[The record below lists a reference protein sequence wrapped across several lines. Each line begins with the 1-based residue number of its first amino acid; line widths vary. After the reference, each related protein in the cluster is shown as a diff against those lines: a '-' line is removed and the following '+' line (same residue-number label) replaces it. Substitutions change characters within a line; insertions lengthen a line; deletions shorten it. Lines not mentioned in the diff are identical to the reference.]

1 MLGTA
6 YTAIGKQR
14 FFSQNSFVVVALLAS
29 RGGRK
34 KFGNKIF
41 LQEKNVS
48 ACPSYALERD
58 STALSAA
65 RRVVGTLETP
75 GSLGQAF
82 HEGGR
87 KNSLARRGSQQPALP
102 PVGVHFAGHL
112 DFVAG
117 TQGQLVCVLS
127 FEGERDLIDVRTLC

>member
-14 FFSQNSFVVVALLAS
+14 FFSAELIRSSCITRIA
-29 RGGRK
+29 RGTQ

-48 ACPSYALERD
+48 ACPSCALERD

-75 GSLGQAF
+75 GSLRQAL
-82 HEGGR
+82 HEGGG

-102 PVGVHFAGHL
+102 PVAVHFAGHL

-117 TQGQLVCVLS
+117 TQGQLVGVLR
-127 FEGERDLIDVRTLC
+127 FERERDLVDVRTLC